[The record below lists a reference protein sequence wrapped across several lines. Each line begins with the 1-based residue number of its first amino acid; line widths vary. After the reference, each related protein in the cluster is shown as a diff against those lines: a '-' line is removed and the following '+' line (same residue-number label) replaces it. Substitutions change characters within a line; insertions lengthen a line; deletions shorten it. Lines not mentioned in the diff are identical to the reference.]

1 MNFSQQAWSWERSDF
16 CGSGACVE
24 VATHAGDVYIRDSK
38 DLSQTPLRFT
48 AQEWTAF
55 VQGVKSGQFD
65 AVDLL
70 TPVT

>member
-1 MNFSQQAWSWERSDF
+1 M
-16 CGSGACVE
+16 E